1 LKVNKTQTFFI
12 AAFDAAIRVAI
23 GLGILLAPLTIVW
36 IFENDPNV
44 DWFVA
49 FRAAADFWLV
59 SHGTRLVVPAGE
71 ILGVVVPTFVV
82 SLVPLGMTIWFARMY
97 YTAGKRFLASS
108 ALWPGW
114 LGGTLVMGAL
124 SLGISTLAFDPAI
137 YPVTWQGLIFPTGL
151 FFLFQFLGSVF
162 GRPDELFDGDV
173 LDQAPERDRIRRAL
187 NDFRLKLHWSIRSLV
202 SPALRAGTSI
212 TLMLLMA
219 SAFSIA
225 ILIGFSWID
234 ITRLYESVQ
243 VSVLGAIVLTA
254 GQLALL
260 PNIIIFGA
268 SWFTGVGFSIGVGS
282 LISPL
287 GSQVGPLPAL
297 PILGALPVGR
307 LDFGMVAIGVV
318 LVASFIATLSIR
330 RSADEIRFE
339 FATAWSAA
347 VSLGLSI
354 ALVTS
359 LQLGLLAVLASGA
372 AGPGRLSLIGINPWL
387 LMLIS
392 FIEVFVVATLA
403 AFLSARPTDTSD
415 TKPRA
420 VN

>member
-1 LKVNKTQTFFI
+1 MNKPQTFFI
-12 AAFDAAIRVAI
+12 AAFDAAIRVAL
-23 GLGILLAPLTIVW
+23 GLGVLLAPLTIVW
-36 IFENDPNV
+36 IFENDPSI

-49 FRAAADFWLV
+49 FRAASDFWLL
-59 SHGTRLVVPAGE
+59 SHGTRLVIPAGE
-71 ILGVVVPTFVV
+71 ILGVAVPTFVV
-82 SLVPLGMTIWFARMY
+82 SLIPLGMTIWFARLY

-114 LGGTLVMGAL
+114 LGGTLVFGAA

-137 YPVTWQGLIFPTGL
+137 YPVTWQGVVFPTAL
-151 FFLFQFLGSVF
+151 FFVFQFLGSVF

-173 LDQAPERDRIRRAL
+173 LDQAPERDAIRQSL
-187 NDFRLKLHWSIRSLV
+187 NDFRLKLHWSIRSLIA
-202 SPALRAGTSI
+202 PALRAGTAI
-212 TLMLLMA
+212 TVILLMV
-219 SAFSIA
+219 SAFAIA

-243 VSVLGAIVLTA
+243 VSVLGATVLTA
-254 GQLALL
+254 GQLAIL

-268 SWFTGVGFSIGVGS
+268 AWFTGVGFAIGTGS

-287 GSQVGPLPAL
+287 GSQVGPLPAV
-297 PILGALPVGR
+297 PIFGALPVGR
-307 LDFGMVAIGVV
+307 LDFGMIAIVVV
-318 LVASFIATLSIR
+318 LLAAFVATLSIK

-347 VSLGLSI
+347 ISLGAAI

-359 LQLGLLAVLASGA
+359 LQLAVLAVIASGG
-372 AGPGRLSLIGINPWL
+372 AGPGRLSEIGINPWL
-387 LMLIS
+387 LMLVS
-392 FIEVFVVATLA
+392 FVEVFVVSTLA
-403 AFLSARPTDTSD
+403 AFFSARPTDSSAP
-415 TKPRA
+415 KPRA